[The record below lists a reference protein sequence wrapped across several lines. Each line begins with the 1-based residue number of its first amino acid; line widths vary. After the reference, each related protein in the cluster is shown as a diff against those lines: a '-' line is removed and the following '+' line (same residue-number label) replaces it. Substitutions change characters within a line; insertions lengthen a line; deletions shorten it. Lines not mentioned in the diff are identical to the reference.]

1 MPKTIRYTLLSLRDL
16 AVSAGPFV
24 FLAIALLVLA
34 YWWLDPNPPKRVTL
48 ATGPAQSAYE
58 EFGKR
63 YAKALAVEGIEVVQ
77 VASEGSAANLQLLRD
92 GKVDLGFVQG
102 GTSDYTEADEEK
114 LASLGSLFVE
124 PLWLFYREESA
135 RKVIATATERSDG
148 PPRASSAPIPDER
161 GSAPPKAREATNVGA
176 KRSDGPPRASS
187 APSGGSAVREATSVG
202 ATLSA
207 LSQLQGLRINMGSP
221 GSGVPSLMNKLL
233 ESNRIDPS
241 TLKVSTLTQT
251 PATVAF
257 LGGELDAIVFA
268 SAPESLMVQMLL
280 QTPGVK
286 LMNFS
291 QSEAYSRRFSFLS
304 PVRLPR
310 GVVDLA
316 GNIPPEDVRLVAP
329 TTALITQ
336 QKTHP
341 ALLQLFAQAGNQIHG
356 GAGWFKRAR
365 EYPNIEN
372 NELPIA
378 KEAERAMKADT
389 PMMQRYLSFWVANLI
404 ERMWLVMGI
413 IIAILLPLSRIVPP
427 LYAFRVRSRIFRW
440 YGQLRNIEMRIP
452 NEDNGELLKELEQL
466 ESRAEKVS
474 VPLSYTDELYA
485 LRSNIHLVRRKLLR
499 T

>member
-1 MPKTIRYTLLSLRDL
+1 MRPCYGACTMSKTIRYTLLSLRDL
-16 AVSAGPFV
+16 AVSVGPFI
-24 FLAIALLVLA
+24 FLTVALLVVA

-63 YAKALAVEGIEVVQ
+63 YTKALAAEGIEVVT
-77 VASEGSAANLQLLRD
+77 VPSEGSAANLQLLRD

-102 GTSDYTEADEEK
+102 GTSDYSDADEEK

-124 PLWLFYREESA
+124 PLWLFYREASA
-135 RKVIATATERSDG
+135 RKVTPTATL
-148 PPRASSAPIPDER
+148 
-161 GSAPPKAREATNVGA
+161 
-176 KRSDGPPRASS
+176 
-187 APSGGSAVREATSVG
+187 TSL
-202 ATLSA
+202 TQLS
-207 LSQLQGLRINMGSP
+207 GLRINMGTP
-221 GSGVPSLMNKLL
+221 GSGVPSLMTKLL
-233 ESNRIDPS
+233 ESNRIDPA
-241 TLKVSTLTQT
+241 TLQISRLSQT

-286 LMNFS
+286 LMNFA
-291 QSEAYSRRFSFLS
+291 QSEAYSRRFAFLS

-329 TTALITQ
+329 TTALITRTS
-336 QKTHP
+336 THP

-356 GAGWFKRAR
+356 SAGWFKRAR

-378 KEAERAMKADT
+378 KEAERAIKNGA
-389 PMMQRYLSFWVANLI
+389 PLLQRYLTFWVANLI
-404 ERMWLVMGI
+404 ERMWLVLSI
-413 IIAILLPLSRIVPP
+413 ILALLLPLSRIVPP

-440 YGQLRNIEMRIP
+440 YGQLRNIEVRI
-452 NEDNGELLKELEQL
+452 ESDDNNTLLQELSVL
-466 ESRAEKVS
+466 ESNAEKVT

-485 LRSNIHLVRRKLLR
+485 LRSNIQLVRKKLLR
-499 T
+499 AEGAPG